1 MFMVIYSFSPFVS
14 TLLTPGKIFKNW
26 FGETDFFSIVKC
38 VCVCACLVFQSC
50 PTLCNTMDCSPPGS
64 SVHGILQTKS
74 TGVGFHALLQGIFPT
89 RGLNPCLQHCRRILY
104 RLSLQGSHGGG
115 QRDRLV
121 QAGSGLA
128 PASPSRVKSE
138 RSSRQ
143 VKACR

>member
-89 RGLNPCLQHCRRILY
+89 RESNQDLPHCRRILY
-104 RLSLQGSHGGG
+104 QLSYQGSPLKCVH
-115 QRDRLV
+115 RN
-121 QAGSGLA
+121 
-128 PASPSRVKSE
+128 KSE
-138 RSSRQ
+138 
-143 VKACR
+143 KAILGFTVMTYL